1 MVTGEQALTALESTR
16 VVIYLNMLTE
26 EHDNQKISGYLR
38 GFSSNWVVLQEM
50 GAREAL
56 EPEFTLVNQS
66 AIQILR
72 KESLEDEHTPE

>member
-1 MVTGEQALTALESTR
+1 M
-16 VVIYLNMLTE
+16 
-26 EHDNQKISGYLR
+26 R

-50 GAREAL
+50 GSREKL